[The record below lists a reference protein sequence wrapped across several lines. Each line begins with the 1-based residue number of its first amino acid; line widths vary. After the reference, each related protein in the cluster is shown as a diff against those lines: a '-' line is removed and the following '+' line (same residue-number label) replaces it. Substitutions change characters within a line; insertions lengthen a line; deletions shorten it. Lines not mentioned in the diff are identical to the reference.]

1 MRKRY
6 VWVNN
11 VLTPEE
17 CEEGIAICSPAVV
30 PAMYDKRNK
39 QGELVMPLIPS
50 LIRKTQVAWVPQGS
64 NIDHLMQRM
73 VKMVLKQARDFF
85 YLPCSFVE
93 TIQFAKYGFLG
104 HYRKHTDSTGTGRA
118 SRRLISASVQLSNP
132 DDYKGGNLKVD
143 TGYRKYKSH
152 MHQTPRE
159 QGTLTVFPSVFEHK
173 VTPVLRGQRCALV
186 LWAHIEEPPSQEEIA
201 NELKEDIKQRGTD
214 LENT

>member
-17 CEEGIAICSPAVV
+17 CEEVITHCAPIVV

-104 HYRKHTDSTGTGRA
+104 HYIKHTDST
-118 SRRLISASVQLSNP
+118 
-132 DDYKGGNLKVD
+132 
-143 TGYRKYKSH
+143 
-152 MHQTPRE
+152 
-159 QGTLTVFPSVFEHK
+159 
-173 VTPVLRGQRCALV
+173 
-186 LWAHIEEPPSQEEIA
+186 
-201 NELKEDIKQRGTD
+201 
-214 LENT
+214 